1 MKGNSSSEN
10 NIADSYIKNLAQF
23 LLKSQSFRAIIRKD
37 EEPEFYRIIK
47 SGGKI
52 SELMFPMV
60 VQAIKTGS
68 RADQLY
74 LKCSDVDY
82 MYEVGPL
89 VVGRKQNEL
98 EKELSTTT
106 NNVFLHFSNTK
117 NAGFY
122 TISDKKDGYL
132 FPVAM
137 QSKLAPIIREVKQVA
152 SLEKTSAALLTEIK
166 MMFNSEEDSV
176 IALKCQEWPD
186 DVWKNFEERNLQH
199 LNMQQLKGDYIGILF
214 LV

>member
-1 MKGNSSSEN
+1 MEGNICSEN
-10 NIADSYIKNLAQF
+10 SLADSYINNLAHF
-23 LLKSQSFRAIIRKD
+23 LLKSQSFQAIIRKD

-47 SGGKI
+47 SGGEI

-74 LKCSDVDY
+74 LKRSDIDY

-89 VVGRKQNEL
+89 VVGRKQNQL
-98 EKELSTTT
+98 EKELNTTT
-106 NNVFLHFSNTK
+106 NVSLHFSNTK

-122 TISDKKDGYL
+122 TISDKKDGYM

-137 QSKLAPIIREVKQVA
+137 QSKLAPMIREVKQVA
-152 SLEKTSAALLTEIK
+152 SLKETSAALLTEVK
-166 MMFNSEEDSV
+166 TTFNSEEDSV

-186 DVWKNFEERNLQH
+186 DIWKNFEERNLQH
-199 LNMQQLKGDYIGILF
+199 LNMQQLKGG
-214 LV
+214 

>member
-1 MKGNSSSEN
+1 MEGNICSEN
-10 NIADSYIKNLAQF
+10 SLADSYINNLAHF
-23 LLKSQSFRAIIRKD
+23 LLKSQSFQAIIRKD

-47 SGGKI
+47 SGGET

-74 LKCSDVDY
+74 LKRSDIDY

-89 VVGRKQNEL
+89 VVGRKQNQL
-98 EKELSTTT
+98 EKELNTTT
-106 NNVFLHFSNTK
+106 NDVSLHFSNTK

-122 TISDKKDGYL
+122 TISDKKDGYM

-137 QSKLAPIIREVKQVA
+137 QSKLAPMIREVKQVA
-152 SLEKTSAALLTEIK
+152 SLKETSAALLTEVK
-166 MMFNSEEDSV
+166 TTFNSEEDSV

-186 DVWKNFEERNLQH
+186 DIWKNFEERNLQH
-199 LNMQQLKGDYIGILF
+199 LNMQQLKGG
-214 LV
+214 

>member
-1 MKGNSSSEN
+1 MEGNICSEN
-10 NIADSYIKNLAQF
+10 SLADSYINNLAHF
-23 LLKSQSFRAIIRKD
+23 LLKSQSFQAIIRKD

-47 SGGKI
+47 SGGEI

-74 LKCSDVDY
+74 LKRSDIDY

-89 VVGRKQNEL
+89 VVGRKQNQS
-98 EKELSTTT
+98 EKELNTTT
-106 NNVFLHFSNTK
+106 NNVSLHFSNTK

-122 TISDKKDGYL
+122 TISDKKDGYM

-137 QSKLAPIIREVKQVA
+137 QSKLAPMIREVKQVA
-152 SLEKTSAALLTEIK
+152 SLKETSAALLTEVK
-166 MMFNSEEDSV
+166 TTFNSEEDSV

-186 DVWKNFEERNLQH
+186 DIWKNFEERNLQH
-199 LNMQQLKGDYIGILF
+199 LNMQQLKGG
-214 LV
+214 

>member
-1 MKGNSSSEN
+1 
-10 NIADSYIKNLAQF
+10 
-23 LLKSQSFRAIIRKD
+23 
-37 EEPEFYRIIK
+37 
-47 SGGKI
+47 
-52 SELMFPMV
+52 
-60 VQAIKTGS
+60 
-68 RADQLY
+68 
-74 LKCSDVDY
+74 
-82 MYEVGPL
+82 
-89 VVGRKQNEL
+89 
-98 EKELSTTT
+98 
-106 NNVFLHFSNTK
+106 
-117 NAGFY
+117 
-122 TISDKKDGYL
+122 
-132 FPVAM
+132 M